1 MNEGQ
6 FTAKISNYGL
16 QETKNG
22 NVMAVVQFEFEDS
35 ESKRHKLSWRGS
47 FNGGALEW
55 TLKTLLICGLTG
67 NDPTVIADGPSS
79 GVLNMEKEFN
89 ITIKHEIGTD
99 GKAYWKVAWVN
110 EVGFSN
116 LLTKAGAVAKL
127 GDLRAQVAA
136 LRKETGYD
144 KKAEIKQEKLEEIP
158 F

>member
-22 NVMAVVQFEFEDS
+22 NVMAVVQFEFDDT
-35 ESKRHKLSWRGS
+35 ESKRQKLSWRGS

-55 TLKTLLICGLTG
+55 TLKTLLICGLIG

-79 GVLNMEKEFN
+79 GALNTDKEFN
-89 ITIKHEIGTD
+89 ISVKHEIGND
-99 GKAYWKVAWVN
+99 GKAYWKVSWVN

-116 LLTKAGAVAKL
+116 LLNKVSAVAKL
-127 GDLRAQVAA
+127 GDLRAQVAT

-144 KKAEIKQEKLEEIP
+144 KKSEIKQQKLEEIP